1 MRVLGIETSCDDTGV
16 AIFDSDLGLLAH
28 RLYSQTALHAE
39 YGGVVPELASR
50 DHIRK
55 TLPLIRLALQEAG
68 CSPRDL
74 HGIAY
79 TAGPGLA
86 GALLV
91 GASLGRSLAAA
102 WGVPAVGVHHME
114 GHLLSPMLEPDP
126 PGFPFLALLV
136 SGGHTLLADV
146 QGLGRYTILGES
158 VDDAVGEAF
167 DKTAKLLGLGYPGG
181 PAIAHAARTGV
192 PGRFRFPR
200 PMTDTRK
207 NRGPGPGLDFSF
219 SGLKTAVVTAVR
231 GQAITPQT
239 VADIALAFEEAAV
252 DVLAIKCTRALAET
266 GAQRLVVAGGVSANQ
281 RLRER
286 LRGLCEELGMR
297 VYFPR
302 PEFSTDNGAMIAY
315 AGYLRLRAG
324 QREPMSFGARP
335 RWRIEELP
343 AADAG

>member
-16 AIFDSDLGLLAH
+16 AVYDSDRGLLAH

-55 TLPLIRLALQEAG
+55 TLPLIRRVLQESG
-68 CSPRDL
+68 CAPRDL

-102 WGVPAVGVHHME
+102 WDIPAVGVHHME

-146 QGLGRYTILGES
+146 QGLGRYAILGES

-181 PAIAHAARTGV
+181 PAIARAARTGV

-200 PMTDTRK
+200 PMTDTKK

-219 SGLKTAVVTAVR
+219 SGLKTAVATAVR

-252 DVLAIKCTRALAET
+252 DVLAIKCAWALAET

-281 RLRER
+281 RLREHLHR
-286 LRGLCEELGMR
+286 LCDELGAR

-335 RWRIEELP
+335 RWRIEELQRP
-343 AADAG
+343 